1 MSGEDAVCPAAKF
14 CVRVHQSGYAYPE
27 LRRIWQDADRLGY
40 HSASLYD
47 LINIPTLEC
56 WTTLSALAAETQRLR
71 FIPMV
76 LANLYRHPAL
86 LANMAATLD
95 VISGGRLE
103 LGIGAGGGRRDHLA
117 AGIPFPSTAQ
127 RVEMLEESVEVI
139 KRLWV
144 EPAVDFDGRHYSLN
158 SASCDP
164 KPVQQPGPP
173 ILIGGHGE
181 RHLLKAVAR
190 HADICNIGSEMT
202 VDEHR
207 AKLGVLAEHCRTV
220 GRRMDEIEVTHNT
233 RVFIGED
240 ERELA
245 ELIQQT
251 AAAQNVTEA
260 EMRASLSN
268 AVVGTPDQCAEQI
281 RSYADAGIRYLFLI
295 FPDPTPTR
303 GLELFSEKVMREF
316 VSQPLPE
323 L

>member
-1 MSGEDAVCPAAKF
+1 MTPDVKF
-14 CVRVHQSGYAYPE
+14 CVRVHQGGYAYSD
-27 LRRIWQDADRLGY
+27 LRRIWKDADRLGY

-127 RVEMLEESVEVI
+127 RVEMLEESVTVM
-139 KRLWV
+139 KRLWTESV
-144 EPAVDFDGRHYSLN
+144 VDYSGTHYSLQG
-158 SASCDP
+158 ASCDP
-164 KPVQQPGPP
+164 KPVQQPRPP

-181 RHLLKAVAR
+181 RHLLQAVAR

-202 VDEHR
+202 LHEHR
-207 AKLGVLAEHCRTV
+207 SKLDVLARHCREA
-220 GRRMDEIEVTHNT
+220 GRDLDEIEVTHNT
-233 RVFIGED
+233 RVLIGED
-240 ERELA
+240 EA
-245 ELIQQT
+245 ELDQLIRET
-251 AAAQNVTEA
+251 AARQKATEA
-260 EMRASLSN
+260 ELRASLSN
-268 AVVGTPDQCAEQI
+268 AVFGTPERCAELI

-303 GLELFSEKVMREF
+303 CLEVFARKVMPEFSSQRE
-316 VSQPLPE
+316 PGRDIG
-323 L
+323 

>member
-1 MSGEDAVCPAAKF
+1 MSGEDAVCPAVKF
-14 CVRVHQSGYAYPE
+14 CVRVHQSGYTYPE

-86 LANMAATLD
+86 LANMGATLD

-127 RVEMLEESVEVI
+127 RVEMLEESVEAI
-139 KRLWV
+139 KRLWT
-144 EPAVDFDGRHYSLN
+144 ESLVDYEGTHYSLRG
-158 SASCDP
+158 ASCEP
-164 KPVQQPGPP
+164 KPVQQPRPP

-181 RHLLKAVAR
+181 RHLLRAVAR

-202 VDEHR
+202 LEEHW
-207 AKLGVLAEHCRTV
+207 AKLDVLARHCREV
-220 GRRMDEIEVTHNT
+220 GRDFSEIEVTHNT

-240 ERELA
+240 EA
-245 ELIQQT
+245 ELDQLILET
-251 AAAQNVTEA
+251 ASRQNVAA
-260 EMRASLSN
+260 EELGASLSN
-268 AVVGTPDQCAEQI
+268 AIVGTPERCAERI
-281 RSYADAGIRYLFLI
+281 RGYVDAGIRYLFLI

-303 GLELFSEKVMREF
+303 GLELFARKVMPEF
-316 VSQPLPE
+316 PCAMRADP
-323 L
+323 

>member
-1 MSGEDAVCPAAKF
+1 MCPAVKF
-14 CVRVHQSGYAYPE
+14 CVRVHQSDYAYPE

-127 RVEMLEESVEVI
+127 RVGMLEESVEVI
-139 KRLWV
+139 KRLWT
-144 EPAVDFDGRHYSLN
+144 ESLVDYSGTHYSLQG
-158 SASCDP
+158 ASCEP
-164 KPVQQPGPP
+164 KPVQQPHPP

-181 RHLLKAVAR
+181 RHLLRAVAR

-202 VDEHR
+202 LDEHR
-207 AKLGVLAEHCRTV
+207 AKLDVLARHCREA
-220 GRRMDEIEVTHNT
+220 GRDFSDIEVSHNT

-240 ERELA
+240 EA
-245 ELIQQT
+245 ELEELIRKT
-251 AAAQNVTEA
+251 ASRQNATE
-260 EMRASLSN
+260 EELRASLSN
-268 AVVGTPDQCAEQI
+268 AVVGTPDRCAERI
-281 RSYADAGIRYLFLI
+281 RGYVGAGIRYLFLI
-295 FPDPTPTR
+295 FPDPAPTR
-303 GLELFSEKVMREF
+303 CLELFARKVMPEF
-316 VSQPLPE
+316 SCPTGAQP
-323 L
+323 

>member
-1 MSGEDAVCPAAKF
+1 MTHDVKF
-14 CVRVHQSGYAYPE
+14 CVRVHQGGYSYPE

-56 WTTLSALAAETQRLR
+56 WTALSALAAGTQRLR

-95 VISGGRLE
+95 VISDGRLE

-127 RVEMLEESVEVI
+127 RVAMLEESVEAI
-139 KRLWV
+139 KRLWT
-144 EPAVDFDGRHYSLN
+144 ESAVDYEGTHYSLHG
-158 SASCDP
+158 ASCEP
-164 KPVQQPGPP
+164 KPVQQPRPP

-181 RHLLKAVAR
+181 RHLLRAVAC

-202 VDEHR
+202 LDEHR
-207 AKLGVLAEHCRTV
+207 AKLDVLARHCREV
-220 GRRMDEIEVTHNT
+220 GRDFSEIEVTHNT

-240 ERELA
+240 EA
-245 ELIQQT
+245 ELDQLIRET
-251 AAAQNVTEA
+251 AARQNVTAGEL
-260 EMRASLSN
+260 RASLSN
-268 AVVGTPDQCAEQI
+268 AIVGTPERCAERI
-281 RSYADAGIRYLFLI
+281 RSYVDAGIRYLFLI
-295 FPDPTPTR
+295 FPDPAPTR
-303 GLELFSEKVMREF
+303 GLELFARKVMPEF
-316 VSQPLPE
+316 PGAVRAEP
-323 L
+323 